1 MDFLRRTWAEIDT
14 KALEHNFEIIKSK
27 SNGAKIMA
35 VVKANAYG
43 HNYKIVAP
51 VLDKCGAD
59 SFAVSNIEE
68 AVKLRNIGIKKEIL
82 ILGYTP
88 VNLASKLKEY
98 DITQAVFSKD
108 YALSLS
114 QELKKLNTKIKI
126 HIKLDTGMG
135 RIGFDC
141 RTDELSGID
150 DAIYCAKLEGFILDG
165 IFTHFAVADR
175 NEFEEDGFTDEQYS
189 RFVNAIKKMKI
200 SGLKTDNCHCCNS
213 AALCI
218 DGEKHL
224 DMCRAGIIL
233 YGLSPSP
240 SLNLHEDFIPVMTF
254 KSVISMIKTV
264 KPNQTINYGRTYK
277 TESERK
283 IATVSVGYADGYNRL
298 LSNRGYVYV
307 KGKKAP
313 IVGRI
318 CMDQMSI
325 DITDIDG
332 VKVDD
337 EVILFGKELKVEEIS
352 NLCNTINYE
361 TVCAVSARVPRIPV

>member
-27 SNGAKIMA
+27 SCGAKIMA

-43 HNYKIVAP
+43 HDYKIVAP
-51 VLDKCGAD
+51 VLDKCGVDA
-59 SFAVSNIEE
+59 FAVSNLDEAIE
-68 AVKLRNIGIKKEIL
+68 LRQIGITKEIL

-88 VNLASKLKEY
+88 VCLAANLKKY
-98 DITQAVFSKD
+98 DITQAVFSKE

-114 QELKKLNTKIKI
+114 EEAKKHNIEIKI

-141 RTDELSGID
+141 RTDELLGIQE
-150 DAIYCAKLEGFILDG
+150 AVNCAKLDGFILDG

-175 NEFEEDGFTDEQYS
+175 NELEEDGFTDEQYN
-189 RFVNAIKKMKI
+189 RFKKALSEFKK
-200 SGLKTDNCHCCNS
+200 SGLSTDNSHCCNS
-213 AALCI
+213 AALCL
-218 DGEKHL
+218 DNDKHL
-224 DMCRAGIIL
+224 DICRAGIIL
-233 YGLSPSP
+233 YGLTPSS
-240 SLNLHEDFIPVMTF
+240 SLDLKEDFIPVMTF

-264 KPNQTINYGRTYK
+264 KANQTINYGRTYK
-277 TESERK
+277 TKSERK
-283 IATVSVGYADGYNRL
+283 IATVAVGYADGYNRL
-298 LSNRGYVYV
+298 LSNRGSVYIN
-307 KGKKAP
+307 GKRAP

-325 DITDIDG
+325 DVTGIKD

-337 EVILFGKELKVEEIS
+337 EVILFGKELRVEELS
-352 NLCNTINYE
+352 NLCDTINYE

>member
-43 HNYKIVAP
+43 HDYKIVAP

-68 AVKLRNIGIKKEIL
+68 AIELRNIGIKKEIL

-88 VNLASKLKEY
+88 VHLASKLKEY

-150 DAIYCAKLEGFILDG
+150 DAIYCAKFEGFILDG

-240 SLNLHEDFIPVMTF
+240 SLNLREDFIPVMTF